1 MNSALPPL
9 VPNAAA
15 IDRRAIVSG
24 TDTAGLVPVE
34 YKFRPADGDA
44 RHLIVV
50 FSGLGAPKG
59 YHFAGKSLE
68 SQRANILWI
77 RDHFDEHYSY
87 YMCRNMSF
95 DIEFSVLSLIDRTL
109 AGLNLTRGDVSLFG
123 VSKGGSAALY
133 YGLKYGFRNIV
144 SVVPQFLIG
153 DYVSDPRR
161 ATTGRYML
169 GADMPQQNVD
179 ALNHAI
185 PDMLKSYGAQG
196 HNVYLITSEA
206 DEQYPVEIAP
216 HLNLFWNCQNFNVI
230 RTKSDMVR
238 AHGEVSGYNMPLMNG
253 ILSALTE
260 GAEPRLGFL
269 ENGFTPDPGTR
280 RHVMLERRHA
290 DTLLAVLKKQD
301 IRANYLQLSG
311 DAFIPG
317 ESAYGEVQTLKH
329 LVVEG
334 GGKSWEF
341 PLAVTPAEH
350 TYSFYF
356 DQYASD
362 YADGGFAPE
371 HPNGIAMTGIPS
383 GRFDLSIR
391 LTSPSEGIDRRTPLV
406 AKRPFDLRRPFR
418 GTEICLTGDD
428 KSVKLLRRPI
438 IGHVSPE
445 TAFSLE
451 KTWQKGR
458 VLHVEGVFFV
468 HGLSAAQH
476 SHASYYLVLRNA
488 QGTYSYRL
496 GMSGKPAVVRKHVRR
511 GDYNSYDYG
520 YFATSGYKG
529 IEAKTAEP
537 GDYEVFISM
546 SREGALFSAPAG
558 TVRLD

>member
-24 TDTAGLVPVE
+24 TDTSGLVPVE
-34 YKFRPADGDA
+34 YKFRPAEGDA

-50 FSGLGAPKG
+50 FSGFAAPQG
-59 YHFAGKSLE
+59 YHFAGKSLLGL
-68 SQRANILWI
+68 RANILWI
-77 RDHFDEHYSY
+77 RDHFDERYSY

-95 DIEFSVLSLIDRTL
+95 DIEHSVLSLIDRTL
-109 AGLNLTRGDVSLFG
+109 AGLNLTRGDVSLLG

-153 DYVSDPRR
+153 DYVRDR
-161 ATTGRYML
+161 ADTGRYMM
-169 GADMPQQNVD
+169 GEDMPQQHVD
-179 ALNHAI
+179 ALNNAI
-185 PDMLKSYGAQG
+185 PELLKTYGAQG
-196 HNVYLITSEA
+196 HNVYLFTSEA

-230 RTKSDMVR
+230 RTRSDMVR
-238 AHGEVSGYNMPLMNG
+238 AHGEVSGYNMPLMSG
-253 ILSALTE
+253 LLTALTD

-269 ENGFTPDPGTR
+269 ENGSVPDPALRQHTL
-280 RHVMLERRHA
+280 MERRQS
-290 DTLLAVLKKQD
+290 DTLLAVLNKQD

-311 DAFIPG
+311 HAFIPG

-341 PLAVTPAEH
+341 PLAVTPAKH
-350 TYSFYF
+350 TYSLYF
-356 DQYASD
+356 DQYACD
-362 YADGGFAPE
+362 YVNGGFDPE
-371 HPNGIAMTGIPS
+371 HPNGIAMTGIPG

-391 LTSPSEGIDRRTPLV
+391 VTSPAEGIDRRTPLV
-406 AKRPFDLRRPFR
+406 ARRPFDLRRPF
-418 GTEICLTGDD
+418 GSLEICLTGDE
-428 KSVKLLRRPI
+428 KSVKLVRRPI
-438 IGHVSPE
+438 IGHVSQE

-458 VLHVEGVFFV
+458 VLHVEGVFFI
-468 HGLSAAQH
+468 HGLDASQH
-476 SHASYYLVLRNA
+476 GHATYYMVLRSPQA
-488 QGTYSYRL
+488 TYSFRL
-496 GMSGKPAVVRKHVRR
+496 GISGKAALVRAHMRR
-511 GDYNSYDYG
+511 GDFNSYDYG

-529 IEAKTAEP
+529 IDLKNAAP
-537 GDYEVFISM
+537 GEYEVFISM
-546 SREGALFSAPAG
+546 SRGGALFSAPAG